1 MLSRNDK
8 EKANLNS
15 RKFLWVSANTHA
27 SAKQFFMDFSFHHQ
41 LQENSMQAINKE
53 YLMNRRNSSFFFL
66 AIDLSEGQYFLIS
79 LPEEIHHL
87 SFPNSIPWKDRLL

>member
-15 RKFLWVSANTHA
+15 REFLWVSANTHA

-66 AIDLSEGQYFLIS
+66 SDRFLRRSVFFNFFAQGNSPFEFPKFNS
-79 LPEEIHHL
+79 LE
-87 SFPNSIPWKDRLL
+87 R